1 MRTLALPVTI
11 AIALAAAD
19 AIAQMPGTIN
29 VCVKHDDGQMR
40 LVPAPPCKG
49 NETLYVLNQQGP
61 TGQAGPQGQQGPV
74 GPAGPGLVLVAA
86 NNAVLHGMA
95 SADFGYALIPVNTE
109 GDLAAVPMQLAD
121 ATEGGLTYTFKTGIA
136 GRWFESSG
144 CDGPAYIVNRPNE
157 PVDASF
163 GATRRSVLEFE
174 DDTPRKMLLVAR
186 NEPSPLRTF
195 NSVFVN
201 RPQGESFCLQIPIPG
216 HGWLIEYEIDLNA
229 AYPGPILPLA
239 Q

>member
-1 MRTLALPVTI
+1 MLALPVTI

-19 AIAQMPGTIN
+19 ALAQTPGTIN

-61 TGQAGPQGQQGPV
+61 AGQAGPQGQQGPV
-74 GPAGPGLVLVAA
+74 GPAGPGLVMVAA
-86 NNAVLHGMA
+86 DNAVLHGMPNA
-95 SADFGYALIPVNTE
+95 EFGYALVPVNSA
-109 GDLAAVPMQLAD
+109 GDLAAVPMRLAD
-121 ATEGGLTYTFKTGIA
+121 ETTGGLAYKCESGKA

-144 CDGPAYIVNRPNE
+144 CNGPAYIVDRPSE

-174 DDTPRKMLLVAR
+174 DETPRKTLLVAR
-186 NEPSPLRTF
+186 NEPGSLRTF

-201 RPQGESFCLQIPIPG
+201 RPSDESFCLQVPIPG
-216 HGWLIEYEIDLNA
+216 RGWLIEYEIDLNA
-229 AYPGPILPLA
+229 AYPGPILPLLR
-239 Q
+239 